1 MGGRLTTL
9 LAPALLL
16 AVLLAGWELA
26 CRAWAVS
33 PAILP
38 SPSAIGLAAL
48 ANGPDLLASA
58 WRTLATAL
66 IALVLASLIACVAAL
81 IVSLSPLLER
91 AVQPIVTTLQ
101 VTPVIAIAPLLV
113 IWAGIE
119 HPERAVTA
127 LAVIV
132 AFFPIYS
139 GAVAGLK
146 AADPDLM
153 RLFDVHGA
161 SAGQKLL
168 RLRLPSATPHLLEG
182 HKVGA
187 GLALVGAVVAEW
199 VAGAGN
205 SEGLAWRILEAE
217 HRLEGAK
224 MFAALLVLAL
234 MGAAFYGLLQVAERV
249 ILRQWRGR

>member
-1 MGGRLTTL
+1 MKDRLISI

-16 AVLLAGWELA
+16 ALLLTGWELA
-26 CRAWAVS
+26 CHLLSVKT
-33 PAILP
+33 AILP
-38 SPSAIGLAAL
+38 TPWRIAVASGENLPS
-48 ANGPDLLASA
+48 LLSSA

-66 IALVLASLIACVAAL
+66 TALVLASAIACGSAL
-81 IVSLSPLLER
+81 VVGLIPLLER

-101 VTPVIAIAPLLV
+101 VTPVIAIAPLFV
-113 IWAGIE
+113 IWAGLE
-119 HPERAVTA
+119 HPQRAVVA

-153 RLFDVHGA
+153 RLFDVYGA
-161 SAGQKLL
+161 SPLQKLL
-168 RLRLPSATPHLLEG
+168 RLRLPSAVPHLLEG

-199 VAGAGN
+199 VAGAG
-205 SEGLAWRILEAE
+205 SAQGLAWRILVAE
-217 HRLEGAK
+217 QRSQTAK

-234 MGAAFYGLLQVAERV
+234 MGAGLYGLMQLAERV
-249 ILRQWRGR
+249 MLRQWRGR